1 VLLAVT
7 AACIFAAVSLLPV
20 LRFAATPAE

>member
-7 AACIFAAVSLLPV
+7 AACILAAVSLLPV
-20 LRFAATPAE
+20 LRFSTAPAE